1 MNNYFEEAI
10 EARDL
15 GAFCFGGFVFFFLQ
29 ENFSIYKCI
38 FLCLV

>member
-15 GAFCFGGFVFFFLQ
+15 GAFCFGGFVFFF
-29 ENFSIYKCI
+29 FKRI
-38 FLCLV
+38 FPFTSASFCA